1 MEHHARLLNRPDPVE
16 VSMRRRLAY
25 GPTEGTRCG
34 RSSSHSRGAATRRQ
48 WWRLLDPDDR
58 ACEESKG
65 LRFRSVGPAAWGI
78 APGWAHALALLA
90 TGIVVL
96 GFVAT
101 VRTRVTTAELLVPL
115 SPLVTLSWPFP
126 PYASATGRRAAS
138 STRGSGWGARRRRHV
153 VCRRGASLG
162 GASSLYQSPAFGM
175 RVFDV
180 RRPAGTR

>member
-78 APGWAHALALLA
+78 APGWARALALVA

-96 GFVAT
+96 GFVTT
-101 VRTRVTTAELLVPL
+101 VRARVTPPSSSCR
-115 SPLVTLSWPFP
+115 SPRSSRSRGRFP
-126 PYASATGRRAAS
+126 PTRRLLA
-138 STRGSGWGARRRRHV
+138 GERRRRRVAAAGVHV
-153 VCRRGASLG
+153 VADTSYAGGEHPWVGLRPYISRRPSAC
-162 GASSLYQSPAFGM
+162 ASSM
-175 RVFDV
+175 
-180 RRPAGTR
+180 